1 MYVVPAI
8 AFGAREP
15 INNQDSNKNYRILA
29 IDDNRA
35 IHEDFRKILC
45 PPSADTTALAEA
57 EAKLFDEPTRAR
69 QSAVF
74 EIDSAYQGE
83 EGLERVRQS
92 RQSGRPYAVAIVD
105 VRMPPGWDGIETTQ
119 KLWEVDPDLQVVICS
134 AYSDY
139 SWDEIIA
146 RLGNS
151 DRLLFIKKPF
161 DTVEILQLA
170 NALTEKWRLIRQ
182 VRNQMAELE
191 RMVRERTQQLQV
203 TNEKL
208 LAEIAEHRES
218 EERLKH
224 VLEELRE
231 TQQRVIQEERLRAL
245 GGMASGIAHDFN
257 NALVG
262 ILGLSELL
270 LHRPENLDD
279 KQKIKRYAEMI
290 NTSAKDA
297 GEIVNRLREFYRHRE
312 GREAFEM
319 VDLNQ
324 LVEDA
329 ISLTQPMW
337 KTQPEA
343 KSAPITVQKDL
354 QDVPPVAGYA
364 GELREVLTNLI
375 FNAVDAMPRGGIIV
389 IRTRCDGGQ
398 VTLEVSDTGTGMTD
412 EVRKRCLEPF
422 FTTKGN
428 HGSGLGLA
436 MVYGSV
442 QRHQGTID
450 INSEVGKGSTFIIR
464 IPLRSAKP
472 QSVLPAKPVKAVPHL
487 HVLLVD
493 DEAMVRKIIGEY
505 LRIDGHT
512 VEVADGGRD
521 GLEKFHNGQFDLVVV
536 DRAMPDMNGDQVATV
551 IRSTD
556 ATVPVLMLTGFGAMM
571 KDADETPP
579 GVDLIVGKPV
589 TINGLRAAVAE
600 AVGLHPAQAPP
611 VFATPPP

>member
-1 MYVVPAI
+1 M
-8 AFGAREP
+8 
-15 INNQDSNKNYRILA
+15 NNQDSNQIYRILA

-45 PPSADTTALAEA
+45 PPSADTTALGEA
-57 EAKLFDEPTRAR
+57 EAKLFDEPTRVR

-92 RQSGRPYAVAIVD
+92 RQSGQPYALAIVD

-119 KLWEVDPDLQVVICS
+119 KLWEVDADLQVVICS

-151 DRLLFIKKPF
+151 DRLLFLKKPF

-191 RMVRERTQQLQV
+191 RIVRERTQQLQV

-231 TQQRVIQEERLRAL
+231 TQQRVIQQERLRAL

-375 FNAVDAMPRGGIIV
+375 FNAVDAMPRGGTIE
-389 IRTRCDGGQ
+389 IRTRCDGSQ

-428 HGSGLGLA
+428 HGSGSGLA

-472 QSVLPAKPVKAVPHL
+472 QSVLSAQPVKAVPHL

-536 DRAMPDMNGDQVATV
+536 DRAMPDMNGDRVATA
-551 IRSTD
+551 IRSAD
-556 ATVPVLMLTGFGAMM
+556 PNVSVIMLTGFGAMM
-571 KDADETPP
+571 RDVNETPP

-600 AVGLHPAQAPP
+600 AVGLHPA
-611 VFATPPP
+611 

>member
-1 MYVVPAI
+1 
-8 AFGAREP
+8 
-15 INNQDSNKNYRILA
+15 
-29 IDDNRA
+29 
-35 IHEDFRKILC
+35 
-45 PPSADTTALAEA
+45 
-57 EAKLFDEPTRAR
+57 
-69 QSAVF
+69 
-74 EIDSAYQGE
+74 
-83 EGLERVRQS
+83 
-92 RQSGRPYAVAIVD
+92 
-105 VRMPPGWDGIETTQ
+105 
-119 KLWEVDPDLQVVICS
+119 WEVDPDLQVVICS

>member
-1 MYVVPAI
+1 M
-8 AFGAREP
+8 
-15 INNQDSNKNYRILA
+15 NNQDSNQIYRILA

-45 PPSADTTALAEA
+45 PPSADTTALGEA
-57 EAKLFDEPTRAR
+57 EAKLFDEPTRVR

-92 RQSGRPYAVAIVD
+92 RQSGQPYALAIVD

-119 KLWEVDPDLQVVICS
+119 KLWEVDADLQVVICS

-151 DRLLFIKKPF
+151 DRLLFLKKPF

-375 FNAVDAMPRGGIIV
+375 FNAVDAMPRGGTIE
-389 IRTRCDGGQ
+389 IRTRCDGSQ

-472 QSVLPAKPVKAVPHL
+472 QSVLSAQPVKAVPHL

-536 DRAMPDMNGDQVATV
+536 DRAMPDMNGDRVATA
-551 IRSTD
+551 IRSAD
-556 ATVPVLMLTGFGAMM
+556 PNVSVIMLTGFGAMM
-571 KDADETPP
+571 RDVNETPP

-600 AVGLHPAQAPP
+600 AVGLHPA
-611 VFATPPP
+611 

>member
-1 MYVVPAI
+1 M
-8 AFGAREP
+8 
-15 INNQDSNKNYRILA
+15 NNQDSNKSYRILA

-45 PPSADTTALAEA
+45 PPSVDTTALGDA

-92 RQSGRPYAVAIVD
+92 LQSGRPYAMAIVD

-119 KLWEVDPDLQVVICS
+119 KLWEVDADLQVVICS

-139 SWDEIIA
+139 SWDDIIA

-151 DRLLFIKKPF
+151 DRLLFLKKPF

-182 VRNQMAELE
+182 VRNQMADLE
-191 RMVRERTQQLQV
+191 KIVRDRTQQLQV
-203 TNEKL
+203 TNERL
-208 LAEIAEHRES
+208 LVEIAEHRES
-218 EERLKH
+218 EQRLKR
-224 VLEELRE
+224 VLEELRA
-231 TQQRVIQEERLRAL
+231 TQQCVIQQERLRAL

-270 LHRPENLDD
+270 LHHPENLDD
-279 KQKIKRYAEMI
+279 KQKTKHYVEMI

-312 GREAFEM
+312 GREEFGK

-324 LVEDA
+324 LIEDA

-337 KTQPEA
+337 KTQAEA
-343 KSAPITVQKDL
+343 KNISIALQKDL
-354 QDVPPVAGYA
+354 QNIPPVAGDA
-364 GELREVLTNLI
+364 SELREVLTNLI
-375 FNAVDAMPRGGIIV
+375 FNAVEAMPRGGTIV
-389 IRTRCDGGQ
+389 IRTRGDDSQ
-398 VTLEVSDTGTGMTD
+398 VTLEVSDTGAGMTD
-412 EVRKRCLEPF
+412 EVRQRCLEPF
-422 FTTKGN
+422 FTTKGA
-428 HGSGLGLA
+428 HGTGLGLS
-436 MVYGSV
+436 MVYGIV

-464 IPLRSAKP
+464 IPHQLAKP
-472 QSVLPAKPVKAVPHL
+472 QSVLPARPLKALEHL
-487 HVLLVD
+487 HVLVVD
-493 DEAMVRKIIGEY
+493 DEAMVRNIIGEY
-505 LRIDGHT
+505 LKIDGHT

-521 GLEKFHNGQFDLVVV
+521 GVEKFHKGQFDLVVV
-536 DRAMPDMNGDQVATV
+536 DRAMSDMNGEQVATA
-551 IRSTD
+551 IRSAD
-556 ATVPVLMLTGFGAMM
+556 PNMPIVMLTGFGAMM
-571 KDADETPP
+571 RDVNEKPTA
-579 GVDLIVGKPV
+579 VDLVVGKPV
-589 TINGLRAAVAE
+589 TIDGLRAAVTE
-600 AVGLHPAQAPP
+600 AVGLHATSPRQSSPACLLEAG
-611 VFATPPP
+611 V